1 MTIQIR
7 RAVEAYIA
15 EISRLVAAL
24 AAWEEALDPR
34 ARFDWA
40 SIRDAPNW
48 LRVVLN
54 REHHAVWVADPGD
67 PAGHLAG
74 HLWIRL
80 KRQADGALP
89 QSIGYISQ
97 AFMEE
102 SFRGRGLMK
111 PMLEQAYDWF
121 RDRDIGVVTLSVLHR
136 NWVGATAWHRLGFS
150 DWREERRME
159 LTPREKRLT
168 NGPTHG
174 DLTKR

>member
-1 MTIQIR
+1 MPVQIR
-7 RAVEAYIA
+7 RAAEADIP
-15 EISRLVAAL
+15 ELSRLVAAL

-40 SIRDAPNW
+40 GIRDAPNW
-48 LRVVLN
+48 MRVVLN
-54 REHHAVWVADPGD
+54 REHHAVWVADPGRAD
-67 PAGHLAG
+67 RGLVG

-80 KRQADGALP
+80 KRSADGALP

-97 AFMEE
+97 AFVEE

-111 PMLEQAYDWF
+111 PMLEQAFEWF
-121 RDRDIGVVTLSVLHR
+121 RDRDITVVTLSVLHR

-159 LTPREKRLT
+159 LKPKR
-168 NGPTHG
+168 
-174 DLTKR
+174 